1 MGKLTWQ
8 HLGWVYEDQ
17 FGISPEEAAEILTKH
32 IFTDTTWKGT
42 HKNPIGRM
50 WKDHANIYAFF
61 TLLDKLKKLKK
72 SDGKNASRK
81 LFYESGEFLYFIQ
94 TAGLIYKRSPKGL
107 KKFQN
112 DFGLW
117 TKHVPL
123 FKGKFKGRARWKHDK
138 INKKIRKQVNK
149 FEKIREARIK
159 TENVSRE
166 KGLKNRDQLIRSGE
180 YKEVKNIYGNI
191 NLKRVIK

>member
-94 TAGLIYKRSPKGL
+94 TAGLIYKRSFKMILDYG
-107 KKFQN
+107 QN
-112 DFGLW
+112 MY
-117 TKHVPL
+117 HY
-123 FKGKFKGRARWKHDK
+123 
-138 INKKIRKQVNK
+138 
-149 FEKIREARIK
+149 
-159 TENVSRE
+159 SRE
-166 KGLKNRDQLIRSGE
+166 SLKAELGGSMIKLIRRSE
-180 YKEVKNIYGNI
+180 NKLI
-191 NLKRVIK
+191 NLNLNHLILLVLIQILRVVFQMMKI